1 MPINAS
7 YLALRIGKMTLSDR
21 QLQHLTDV
29 SYEESLV
36 DMAELT
42 FALHAS
48 ESAPLTDLDIKVGT
62 EVELSL
68 GWGSELQHVFVG
80 DITKLT
86 PEFSLDEPAKLNV
99 VCHDRSYKLRRIP
112 APQVYKDASHKS
124 IATQVVKRHK
134 LTLAVHPPD
143 KLTSFQLEDDQ
154 AVVQIDE
161 TDWQALAGIAKKG
174 AYNLLVHGDTVLMV
188 DDANLLTP
196 KIHKYLRPGSEP
208 LAHTFIYRPTQEDL
222 EGPNAAPLR
231 SFAPELGIDGQRST
245 VEVKSWVS
253 AGAKGEIYGKGKL
266 KNIPTKGTD
275 YTEIVVITETIEV
288 LRITG
293 EAVRTTAQAK
303 YLARSEMERRA
314 ARLVKGEVEL
324 AHGNANLRAG
334 MKVRLVVR
342 DLQPFGDIFTGD
354 YIIEAVSH
362 ELDSDGTFLTAFD
375 VRRSTE
381 AYGVTVA

>member
-1 MPINAS
+1 
-7 YLALRIGKMTLSDR
+7 LVLRIGEVTLSDR
-21 QLQHLTDV
+21 QLQHLTEV

-42 FALHAS
+42 FSLQAS
-48 ESAPLTDLDIKVGT
+48 ESAPLTELIIKVGT

-68 GWGSELQHVFVG
+68 GWGTDLQHVFVG
-80 DITKLT
+80 DVTKLS
-86 PEFSLDEPAKLNV
+86 PEFSLDDPAQLNV

-112 APQVYKDASHKS
+112 PPQVYKESNHKS

-134 LTLAVHPPD
+134 MTLAVHPPD
-143 KLTSFQLEDDQ
+143 KLAGFQLEDDQ

-161 TDWQALAGIAKKG
+161 TDWQTLDGIAKMG

-188 DDANLLTP
+188 DDVKLSSP
-196 KIHKYLRPGSEP
+196 QIHEYLRPGSEP
-208 LAHTFIYRPTQEDL
+208 LAYTFIYRPTPDDL
-222 EGPNAAPLR
+222 TEPNTKALR
-231 SFAPELGIDGQRST
+231 SFTPELGVDGQRST
-245 VEVKSWVS
+245 VEVKSWAS
-253 AGAKGEIYGKGKL
+253 AGAKGETYGKGKL
-266 KNIPTKGTD
+266 KDIPTKGIA
-275 YTEIVVITETIEV
+275 YTEIVVKTETVEV

-303 YLARSEMERRA
+303 YLARSEMEKRA

-324 AHGNANLRAG
+324 SIGNANLRVG
-334 MKVRLVVR
+334 MKVHLVVR
-342 DLQPFGDIFTGD
+342 DLEPFGSIFTGD

-362 ELDSDGTFLTAFD
+362 ELDSEGAFLTAFD